1 MAEAPEKYGDTDRL
15 TLELEQHRVIRNL
28 LTSSWNAFFAQH
40 RRLRDI
46 QLKVIPE
53 ILSGANVLV
62 SAPTAGGKTDAV
74 MAPVCE
80 LIKQKRLPGLACLYI
95 TPTKALVNDLFER
108 LADKTSQIGIRVGRQ
123 TGDHSQRAG
132 ANVLLTTPE
141 SVESMLTFK
150 KHVLQDVRLVVL
162 DEIHLLDGTSR
173 GDQLRL
179 LLGRLRKYIEW
190 KGEDARVQHIAIS
203 ATVASPRQIADAYM
217 GNDAKLISVK
227 GQRSIDCK
235 YVRPEAGKD
244 LVDCIVEG
252 IQKFEEVTKVLVF
265 VNRRKDVDHYTA
277 LVRDRV
283 PKKFEVFGHH
293 GSLGIDQR
301 EFVERQYRSAKYSV
315 CIATMTLEIGIDIGD
330 VDLVVCVGP
339 PSNLASF
346 LQRIGRGCR
355 RRQSATRVLCYSRS
369 SVEETIFRA
378 FELGAKQGI
387 PQVPTAPIRRSVLF
401 QQILAYLRQTD
412 KQRRTE
418 AQFCKMFRTEFEP
431 QLAVETIEAILK
443 DMIAS
448 RHLYVHE
455 GIVTLGQLGEEFV
468 DSHRIYSNLDPKTDV
483 PVVDKES
490 GRTVAYVSGTKSD
503 RLTIAGENFVVSG
516 QQTPG
521 TISVKSIQNGAGT
534 QVPEYSGKAGPGY
547 SGDTGACLARFLNL
561 SDSELVLLRPGF
573 AFTWFGKLHNAIL
586 CNCLGSIGFTLKPK
600 SFGIDLGRNVE
611 CESVLDAF
619 RRAIDS
625 VEKRTVKYD
634 FPLESLA
641 DCGAHHGLLGS
652 QQRDQCRNDWVDDKF
667 LRKWIDRITICK
679 TLDANDPRM
688 DTLRLLAAV

>member
-1 MAEAPEKYGDTDRL
+1 MPETPEKFEDADGL

-28 LTSSWNAFFAQH
+28 LASSWNAFFAQH

-53 ILSGANVLV
+53 ILSGADVLV

-80 LIKQKRLPGLACLYI
+80 LIKRKRLSGLACLYI
-95 TPTKALVNDLFER
+95 TPTRALVNDLFER
-108 LADKTSQIGIRVGRQ
+108 LADKTEQMGIRVGRQ
-123 TGDHSQRAG
+123 TGDHSQRTG

-141 SVESMLTFK
+141 SVESMLTFR
-150 KHVLQDVRLVVL
+150 KHVLKDVRLVVL

-190 KGEDARVQHIAIS
+190 KGEGARVQHIAIS

-227 GQRSIDCK
+227 GQRSIECK
-235 YVRPEAGKD
+235 YIRPEAGKE
-244 LVDCIVEG
+244 LADCVLEG
-252 IQKFEEVTKVLVF
+252 IQQFEDVTKVLVF
-265 VNRRKDVDHYTA
+265 VNRRKDVDHHTD
-277 LVRDRV
+277 RIRERV
-283 PKKFEVFGHH
+283 PKHFEVFGHH
-293 GSLGIDQR
+293 GSLGTSQR
-301 EFVERQYRSAKYSV
+301 EFVERQYRSVKYAV

-330 VDLVVCVGP
+330 VDLVVCVDP

-355 RRQSATRVLCYSRS
+355 RRQSATRVLCYSS
-369 SVEETIFRA
+369 SAVEETIFRA
-378 FELGAKQGI
+378 FELGAQQGI
-387 PQVPTAPIRRSVLF
+387 PQVPTAPIRRSVVF

-418 AQFCKMFRTEFEP
+418 AQFCKMFCTDFEP
-431 QLAVETIEAILK
+431 QLSVITVEAILK
-443 DMIAS
+443 DMIAT
-448 RHLYVHE
+448 RHLYLHE

-483 PVVDKES
+483 PVVDRES

-503 RLTIAGENFVVSG
+503 RLTIAGERFVVSG

-521 TISVKSIQNGAGT
+521 TISVRAIQNGLGT
-534 QVPEYSGKAGPGY
+534 QSPEYSAKAGPGY

-561 SDSELVLLRPGF
+561 GDSELILLRPGF
-573 AFTWFGKLHNAIL
+573 VFTWFGKLQNAVL
-586 CNCLGSIGFTLKPK
+586 ANCLGSSGIALKPR
-600 SFGIDLGRNVE
+600 SFGIDLGHNVE
-611 CESVLDAF
+611 CDSVLEAI
-619 RRAIDS
+619 RRSIES
-625 VEKRTVKYD
+625 IEKRNVKYD
-634 FPLESLA
+634 YPLESLA
-641 DCGAHHGLLGS
+641 DCGAHHCLLGS
-652 QQRDQCRNDWVDDKF
+652 QQRDQCRNDWVDAKF
-667 LRKWIDRITICK
+667 LRQWVDRITICR
-679 TLDANDPRM
+679 TLEPNDPRM
-688 DTLRLLAAV
+688 ETLRLLAAV